1 MSAKLEVSVLGES
14 LLRYLL
20 AKSDLICLVQGSKPA
35 DHGSDDLALNADFF
49 RAGGAAIGLRYI
61 GPFSASAA
69 VAEIPSCSSNS
80 DLVDIFSASS
90 ASDSDNSQS

>member
-35 DHGSDDLALNADFF
+35 EHGSDDLALNADFL
-49 RAGGAAIGLRYI
+49 RAGGADSALR
-61 GPFSASAA
+61 
-69 VAEIPSCSSNS
+69 
-80 DLVDIFSASS
+80 
-90 ASDSDNSQS
+90 